1 VVAEIGESMAD
12 TRYQA
17 GSLKK
22 FKTKQGVVWKLRYF
36 SHRSS
41 DGKWTEQT
49 PLLVGA
55 VSDFPTEK
63 RARAE
68 AVRLGLIERINRT
81 SVPINKVTFGFVA
94 RDYIRINLSDKAI
107 KPKASTTRYTEGL
120 IINKHL
126 LPRWGEVLVT
136 ELKTLAIEEW
146 LKSVSVDVLGVN
158 AQEWD
163 SLTKWRR
170 VMKDIFLHGHKHALI
185 PESCNPM
192 LKVDVK
198 ASSSEYE
205 AIILTPKQTFEML
218 NDLPLLQQTMVVLDA
233 ATGIRYS
240 EIAGLQ
246 WRDVDLD
253 EKCIHIRRRW
263 IRGNVHKP
271 KTKASKSAVAMSEV
285 LARYLLAWRKETM
298 YAKDTDWIFP
308 SSYTKGKTPR
318 VGNMLVRS
326 YLYPAAVKAGVLT
339 TTNIKVMRTKKRK
352 GEKVKVEV
360 EIPIYFDKTGKRVKR
375 FGFHQF
381 RHSLSSF
388 LTTKKKV
395 DPKTAQTALRQSNAA
410 FTLDKYTQTDND
422 ELLAA
427 QNLMLD
433 AIFKTVPQAV
443 Q

>member
-1 VVAEIGESMAD
+1 MAD
-12 TRYQA
+12 TRYQT

-22 FKTKQGVVWKLRYF
+22 FKTKQGQVWKLRYF
-36 SHRSS
+36 AHRSS

-68 AVRLGLIERINRT
+68 AVRLGLIEQINRT
-81 SVPINKVTFGFVA
+81 SVPINNVTFGFIA
-94 RDYIRINLSDKAI
+94 RDYIRIKLSDNAI

-126 LPRWGEVLVT
+126 LPRWDKVLVSDV
-136 ELKTLAIEEW
+136 KTLAIEEW
-146 LKSVSVDVLGVN
+146 LKSVSVDTLGEEG
-158 AQEWD
+158 QEWD

-170 VMKDIFLHGHKHALI
+170 VMSDIFLHAQKHDLI

-198 ASSSEYE
+198 ASSSGYVP
-205 AIILTPKQTFEML
+205 IILAPNETYVML
-218 NDLPLLQQTMVVLDA
+218 NALPLLQQTMAVLDA

-246 WRDVDLD
+246 WRDVDWQNS
-253 EKCIHIRRRW
+253 CIHIERRW
-263 IRGNVHKP
+263 IRGNVSEP
-271 KTKASKSAVAMSEV
+271 KTDASKAPVAMTKV
-285 LARYLLAWRKETM
+285 LAAYLLAWRKETM
-298 YAKDTDWIFP
+298 YGKDTDWIFA
-308 SSYTKGKTPR
+308 SSRTKGKTPR

-339 TTNIKVMRTKKRK
+339 TTNIKVMRTIKKK
-352 GEKVKVEV
+352 GKKVKAEVEV
-360 EIPIYFDKTGKRVKR
+360 PIYFDKTGKRVKR

-395 DPKTAQTALRQSNAA
+395 DPKTAQTALRQSSVE
-410 FTLDKYTQTDND
+410 FTLNQYTQTDNE

-433 AIFKTVPQAV
+433 AIFNAPPQVV

>member
-1 VVAEIGESMAD
+1 MAD
-12 TRYQA
+12 TRYQE
-17 GSLKK
+17 GSLKQ
-22 FKTKQGVVWKLRYF
+22 FKTKQGLVWKLRYF
-36 SHRSS
+36 AYRDP

-49 PLLVGA
+49 PLVVGA
-55 VSDFPTEK
+55 VSDFSTEK

-68 AVRLGLIERINRT
+68 AVRLGLIEQINRT
-81 SVPINKVTFGFVA
+81 SVPVNKVTFGFIA
-94 RDYIRINLSDKAI
+94 RDYVRVDLAEDAV
-107 KPKASTTRYTEGL
+107 KPKASTTRYTENL

-126 LPRWGEVLVT
+126 LPRWEGVLVS
-136 ELKTLAIEEW
+136 EMKTLAIEKW
-146 LKSVSVDVLGVN
+146 LKSVSVDTLGEKG
-158 AQEWD
+158 QEWD

-170 VMKDIFLHGHKHALI
+170 VMNDIFLHGHKHDLI

-198 ASSSEYE
+198 ASSSGYVP
-205 AIILTPKQTFEML
+205 IILTPNETYMML
-218 NDLPLLQQTMVVLDA
+218 NDLPLLQQTMTVLDA

-240 EIAGLQ
+240 ELAGLQ
-246 WRDVDLD
+246 WKDVDP
-253 EKCIHIRRRW
+253 ENNCIHIRRRW
-263 IRGNVHKP
+263 IRGNVDVP
-271 KTKASKSAVAMSEV
+271 KTLASKAPVAMTKV
-285 LARYLLAWRKETM
+285 IAAYLLAWRKETM
-298 YAKDTDWIFP
+298 YGKDTDWIFA
-308 SSYTKGKTPR
+308 SSRTKGKTPR

-339 TTNIKVMRTKKRK
+339 TTNIKVMRTIKKK
-352 GEKVKVEV
+352 GKKVKAEVEV
-360 EIPIYFDKTGKRVKR
+360 PIYFDKTGARVKR

-395 DPKTAQTALRQSNAA
+395 DPKTAQTALRQSSVE
-410 FTLDKYTQTDND
+410 FTLNKYTQTDNH

-433 AIFKTVPQAV
+433 AIFKTEPRAV